1 MGIITYFNR
10 KPKSFLMA
18 LGIILVILIG
28 IVNYI
33 EAVMTKGELSFSI
46 FYLLP
51 IFLVAWF
58 VNIKAGIVVSF
69 LSAIVWEVTDFM
81 AGHPYPNP
89 VIPYWNTAVRLG
101 FFLIVVM
108 MLSSLRTLTSKLSK
122 NVEQLERE
130 ITERTKAQ
138 EALNKQRERFISVL
152 IHDLKG

>member
-1 MGIITYFNR
+1 MSIITYLNKQT
-10 KPKSFLMA
+10 KPFLMA

-33 EAVMTKGELSFSI
+33 EAVITEGELSFSI
-46 FYLLP
+46 FYLLH

-58 VNIKAGIVVSF
+58 VNINAGIIVSF
-69 LSAIVWEVTDFM
+69 ISAIVWEVTDFI

-89 VIPYWNTAVRLG
+89 VIPYWNMAVGLG
-101 FFLIVVM
+101 FFLIVAI
-108 MLSSLRTLTSKLSK
+108 MLSRLRIISSKLSK

-138 EALNKQRERFISVL
+138 EALNKQRERFISL
-152 IHDLKG
+152 C